1 MSAPVPAPER
11 PLAAAEPVEIAAG
24 RLQLRPWES
33 IDAPALLIAAQDPDI
48 RLWNPA
54 AEVVD
59 LGTAR
64 AWCAARADWSGG
76 DHASWAVKEPTTG
89 ALLGSVSLY
98 HLDAANL
105 SGQVG
110 YWVLPE
116 ARGHGVATGAV
127 RAAAGFAFGALGL
140 VRLELFHAVENPSSC
155 RVAEAAGLRLE
166 GVHRSSYRYGD
177 GLLHDEHCH
186 ARLADDPVP
195 G

>member
-110 YWVLPE
+110 YWVLPQ

-127 RAAAGFAFGALGL
+127 SAAAGFAFGALGL

>member
-1 MSAPVPAPER
+1 MSNPVPDAERHLAP
-11 PLAAAEPVEIAAG
+11 AEPVEIAAG

-33 IDAPALLIAAQDPDI
+33 IDAPALLIAARDPAI

-54 AEVVD
+54 AQVVD
-59 LGTAR
+59 LDAAR

-89 ALLGSVSLY
+89 ALLGSVSLS

-127 RAAAGFAFGALGL
+127 RAAARFAFGALGL
-140 VRLELFHAVENPSSC
+140 VRLELFHAVENPASC
-155 RVAEAAGLRLE
+155 HVAAAAGFRLE

-186 ARLADDPVP
+186 ARLAADRSDR
-195 G
+195 

>member
-1 MSAPVPAPER
+1 MSAPVPAAGP
-11 PLAAAEPVEIAAG
+11 PLAPAEPVEIAAG

-33 IDAPALLIAAQDPDI
+33 IDAPALLIAVHDPEI

-59 LGTAR
+59 LDTAR

-89 ALLGSVSLY
+89 ALLGSVSLS

-116 ARGHGVATGAV
+116 ARGHGVATRAV
-127 RAAAGFAFGALGL
+127 HAAARFAFGALGL
-140 VRLELFHAVENPSSC
+140 VRLELFHAVENAGSC
-155 RVAEAAGLRLE
+155 RVAESAGLRLE

-186 ARLADDPVP
+186 ARLADDPVA